1 MPLVGK
7 LGYHPLVQASFYSGA
22 GYTTDI
28 SNLSFCTWWGT
39 LCYWSTGTSSPS
51 EWLVLLVPF
60 QAITYIGQV
69 FYVTLLY
76 INSYI
81 DIVNLLIFNSL
92 GKTIPYAY
100 WYFAALNIS
109 AAIYLLLSGMAIGT
123 FCYFDTF
130 DPDFK

>member
-28 SNLSFCTWWGT
+28 SNLSLCTWWGT

>member
-1 MPLVGK
+1 M
-7 LGYHPLVQASFYSGA
+7 
-22 GYTTDI
+22 
-28 SNLSFCTWWGT
+28 
-39 LCYWSTGTSSPS
+39 
-51 EWLVLLVPF
+51 
-60 QAITYIGQV
+60 
-69 FYVTLLY
+69 
-76 INSYI
+76 
-81 DIVNLLIFNSL
+81 IFNSL